1 MVTSIGV
8 HIVPKDG
15 VPILK
20 LKFFLHKWEKTL
32 VEYVQHALV
41 TCISTTYT
49 FDLSMSKRAHDVFT
63 IIVNFILSNWELKH
77 IISILPWQL

>member
-15 VPILK
+15 VPTLK
-20 LKFFLHKWEKTL
+20 LKFFLHKWVKTL

-41 TCISTTYT
+41 TCISTPYT
-49 FDLSMSKRAHDVFT
+49 FNLWMSKRAHDVFA
-63 IIVNFILSNWELKH
+63 IIVNFILSNWELKD
-77 IISILPWQL
+77 ITSIVPWQL

>member
-8 HIVPKDG
+8 HIMPKDG

-20 LKFFLHKWEKTL
+20 LKFFLHQWDKTL

-41 TCISTTYT
+41 TCISTIYT
-49 FDLSMSKRAHDVFT
+49 FDLWMSKKAHDLFA
-63 IIVNFILSNWELKH
+63 IIVNFILSNWELEH
-77 IISILPWQL
+77 ITSIVPWQL

>member
-8 HIVPKDG
+8 HIAPKGG

-32 VEYVQHALV
+32 VVYVQHALV
-41 TCISTTYT
+41 TCISTTTYT
-49 FDLSMSKRAHDVFT
+49 FDLWMSKRAHDVF
-63 IIVNFILSNWELKH
+63 FYHCQFYFE
-77 IISILPWQL
+77 QLGTRTHN